1 MKVRIK
7 RIDKGMPLPEYQTQ
21 GAAAFDIYSRIDTT
35 IEPQS
40 LGYIPTNLIIESPED
55 HVLILASRSSSPKK
69 GLLIPHGMG
78 VIDSDYCG
86 DTDEILFQVLNYTN
100 SPVAIKRGDRIGQG
114 MFVKL
119 SRARSWDEQESMGKK
134 SRGGFGSTGT
144 T

>member
-1 MKVRIK
+1 MNVRIK
-7 RIDKGMPLPEYQTQ
+7 RIDKSMPLPEYQTQ
-21 GAAAFDIYSRIDTT
+21 GAAAFDVYSRIDTT

-100 SPVAIKRGDRIGQG
+100 SPVVIKRGDRIGQG

-119 SRARSWDEQESMGKK
+119 SRARSWDEQESMDKK

>member
-7 RIDKGMPLPEYQTQ
+7 RIDKSLPMPEYQTN
-21 GAAAFDIYSRIDTT
+21 GAAAFDLYARVDTT

-86 DTDEILFQVLNYTN
+86 DTDEILFQVLNFTH
-100 SPVAIKRGDRIGQG
+100 SPVTVKRGDRIGQG
-114 MFVKL
+114 MFLKL
-119 SRARSWDEQESMGKK
+119 SRARTWHEQESMDKK

-144 T
+144 I